1 MILDFNFDLGLM
13 VTPEQ
18 LGAGTV
24 LLLAA
29 VLDYLIADPDRW
41 LHPVQV
47 MGWIIARL
55 TQIILSTIPNP
66 RQRRYAGIGLGLL
79 VILGT
84 GLASWFLL
92 WGLEQWH
99 SWLGWMVEVILL
111 ASGFAGRS
119 LYQATNK
126 VLKALQ
132 QGEIALARNALS
144 QFVGRDT
151 EELDE
156 SAILRATLESWAE
169 NSVDGVM
176 APLFYAILGLWLP
189 WVGSVPLVLS
199 YKAASTLDSM
209 IGYLRE
215 PYRDLGWFSARF
227 EDYLTWWPC
236 RLTVLTLALLSGKP
250 RRVLAICRRDGPQDP
265 SPNSGWSEAVYAAI
279 LGVQLGGE
287 NSYQGVKRL
296 KPLLGEPDFPITVD
310 KIQAA
315 IALTRLCFLLWLAI
329 GVVSGYCLS
338 LI

>member
-1 MILDFNFDLGLM
+1 MIM
-13 VTPEQ
+13 I
-18 LGAGTV
+18 GTV

-29 VLDYLIADPDRW
+29 LLDYLIADPDRW

-47 MGWIIARL
+47 IGWIIAGL
-55 TQIILSTIPNP
+55 TQIILRTLPNP

-84 GLASWFLL
+84 GLGSWFLL

-99 SWLGWMVEVILL
+99 SWSRWVVEVILL

-119 LYQATNK
+119 LYQATDK

-132 QGEIALARNALS
+132 QGEITLVRNALG

-151 EELDE
+151 ETLNE
-156 SAILRATLESWAE
+156 SEILRATLESWAE

-189 WVGSVPLVLS
+189 WVGPAPLVLS

-215 PYRDLGWFSARF
+215 PYRA
-227 EDYLTWWPC
+227 
-236 RLTVLTLALLSGKP
+236 
-250 RRVLAICRRDGPQDP
+250 
-265 SPNSGWSEAVYAAI
+265 
-279 LGVQLGGE
+279 
-287 NSYQGVKRL
+287 
-296 KPLLGEPDFPITVD
+296 
-310 KIQAA
+310 
-315 IALTRLCFLLWLAI
+315 
-329 GVVSGYCLS
+329 
-338 LI
+338 